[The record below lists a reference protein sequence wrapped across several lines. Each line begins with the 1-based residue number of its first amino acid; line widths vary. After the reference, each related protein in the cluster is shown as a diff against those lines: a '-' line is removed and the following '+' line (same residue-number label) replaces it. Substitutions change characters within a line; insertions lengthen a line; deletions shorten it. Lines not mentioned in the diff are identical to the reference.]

1 MDHRTHA
8 KRVCESLLTDPCLS
22 TSVSESDRRAGS
34 FHPMR
39 CEPCAVLVAATH
51 LPRAT
56 SCTGACRAADDA
68 ALTARRHDLYCA
80 VLREAWR
87 CFLRVVVPAWR
98 RLAAQ
103 CRHTSDR
110 CASLP
115 AAVGHA
121 ARFVRT
127 VALGEERRCDGH
139 DTSSRRVARQQ
150 LHRLDTPSRVSPHT
164 VAHAVRQLVCWV
176 NVTDATTMCP
186 RLSISFIWEHN
197 GDAVSHACQHTASQ
211 LHAAYERLVASEIPL
226 FVFSRTPFQD
236 GMVGGGGSED
246 HRLRC
251 DIPTSRAPCT
261 IVEGV
266 AALPTLYHGRAC
278 RLTEFCGASHSR
290 RDVSHT
296 RDVPQPAIL
305 GPLRAS
311 FEPCAPREDD
321 IDDCL
326 LHGHEPVH
334 GVYRDPV
341 TSTVLPCDAS
351 ALRDNHGHER
361 CPMRLRIVPSRTHAM
376 HAQRLLRESVA
387 RRDFVMQP
395 HRAETNLLE
404 LEVQTPLAANGPL
417 TLPDIVV
424 EDAMPTHLRQ
434 GHAEGT
440 LTCAFCP
447 LMGARRDPHVPRRW
461 LPLEVEWN
469 GVCYHPY
476 ARREAGGG
484 DDSRATTWDC
494 VLQVHAM
501 PRRHAS
507 SSSSSPTTTTTVY
520 QYHHVRG
527 VLPRGA
533 ILRFFSVRGGT
544 GGPSSSSLPSASFY
558 VGHSASAMA
567 QLATCL
573 CRAADSTILCEKVPP
588 DTRAYVLEAYVP
600 NAQDAEDVPPQRGVA
615 TMVRRLVRAPPHLL
629 TLYSHGV
636 AGGGKT
642 SMLFGPPPSHGEV
655 GLVHRALRDLVAQR
669 ATVRLVTAALVVC
682 CGGSGGGGRFIPI
695 FPTTSRTT
703 PNAVLQPLVL
713 SSHTYALDVDRC
725 LTVFRRELADVRH
738 RASIASFT
746 ARDSS
751 TTSQS
756 QTHAV
761 LLFAV
766 ERDATSEPSYLAVID
781 LAGHDHHTDR
791 DCVARCA
798 QQSLEMWL
806 REPAHRLCTAAAELT
821 ADVAAYVDRTYPQWA
836 DDERRRRA
844 HFLQRVRD
852 AVVRAMGNARQ
863 RVSLLVRMALP
874 GGQSRAVRD
883 DLFRTCLSDALRSD
897 VVTAEDDD
905 VSRDVRRLCM
915 RMWREAEEKTPEEA
929 MSWSVVDTSVSNL
942 RRDALVDRDDHGGL
956 AHMHAHVCA
965 HVPAHLPR
973 RAIIISVPRHPTL
986 PVGS

>member
-1 MDHRTHA
+1 
-8 KRVCESLLTDPCLS
+8 
-22 TSVSESDRRAGS
+22 
-34 FHPMR
+34 
-39 CEPCAVLVAATH
+39 
-51 LPRAT
+51 
-56 SCTGACRAADDA
+56 
-68 ALTARRHDLYCA
+68 
-80 VLREAWR
+80 
-87 CFLRVVVPAWR
+87 
-98 RLAAQ
+98 
-103 CRHTSDR
+103 
-110 CASLP
+110 
-115 AAVGHA
+115 
-121 ARFVRT
+121 
-127 VALGEERRCDGH
+127 
-139 DTSSRRVARQQ
+139 
-150 LHRLDTPSRVSPHT
+150 
-164 VAHAVRQLVCWV
+164 
-176 NVTDATTMCP
+176 
-186 RLSISFIWEHN
+186 
-197 GDAVSHACQHTASQ
+197 
-211 LHAAYERLVASEIPL
+211 
-226 FVFSRTPFQD
+226 
-236 GMVGGGGSED
+236 
-246 HRLRC
+246 
-251 DIPTSRAPCT
+251 
-261 IVEGV
+261 
-266 AALPTLYHGRAC
+266 
-278 RLTEFCGASHSR
+278 
-290 RDVSHT
+290 
-296 RDVPQPAIL
+296 
-305 GPLRAS
+305 
-311 FEPCAPREDD
+311 
-321 IDDCL
+321 
-326 LHGHEPVH
+326 
-334 GVYRDPV
+334 
-341 TSTVLPCDAS
+341 
-351 ALRDNHGHER
+351 
-361 CPMRLRIVPSRTHAM
+361 
-376 HAQRLLRESVA
+376 
-387 RRDFVMQP
+387 
-395 HRAETNLLE
+395 
-404 LEVQTPLAANGPL
+404 
-417 TLPDIVV
+417 
-424 EDAMPTHLRQ
+424 
-434 GHAEGT
+434 
-440 LTCAFCP
+440 
-447 LMGARRDPHVPRRW
+447 
-461 LPLEVEWN
+461 
-469 GVCYHPY
+469 
-476 ARREAGGG
+476 
-484 DDSRATTWDC
+484 
-494 VLQVHAM
+494 
-501 PRRHAS
+501 
-507 SSSSSPTTTTTVY
+507 
-520 QYHHVRG
+520 
-527 VLPRGA
+527 
-533 ILRFFSVRGGT
+533 
-544 GGPSSSSLPSASFY
+544 
-558 VGHSASAMA
+558 MA
-567 QLATCL
+567 QLATRL
-573 CRAADSTILCEKVPP
+573 CHAADSTNLCEKVPP

-600 NAQDAEDVPPQRGVA
+600 NAQDAEDDVPLQRGVA
-615 TMVRRLVRAPPHLL
+615 TTVGRLVRAPPHLL

-642 SMLFGPPPSHGEV
+642 CMLFGPPRSYDSSDVEEV
-655 GLVHRALRDLVAQR
+655 GLVHRALRDLVATQR

-738 RASIASFT
+738 RASIASFFT

-863 RVSLLVRMALP
+863 RVSTLVRMALP
-874 GGQSRAVRD
+874 GQSRAVRD

-942 RRDALVDRDDHGGL
+942 RRDALVNRDDHGGL